1 MEKKYQTEIDEFQ
14 ARFQKYKDKRI
25 VLYGIGRY
33 TATLLDGQ
41 QGFHFVGL
49 MDKNPEN
56 IGKHLFGLPV
66 MDVRTVEQQADL
78 IVINTSETYWEL
90 IYSRLQGIK
99 IPVYYKNGE
108 RARRQ
113 EQDICHNPFQGLSYQ
128 GLWAKIKAADIVS
141 FDFFDTLFMRSVC
154 SPQDIFRFMDIEWE
168 KKQIGFTFSEM
179 RNKAK
184 KELRKAYSLE
194 ELYRQM
200 EVMLQLPDMA
210 LEDEKER
217 EMELEEEQLVPR
229 IELLSCFKQACK
241 MGKEVYIISD
251 MYLPEKFYRK
261 VLESYKIFLPEGHIL
276 LSHAL
281 DASKSDGTLWGYYIK
296 TIVKGKQALH
306 IGDNQRAD
314 MEEAKKAGVETY
326 LAPSAWALFGV
337 SSIKDAAYRVG
348 SLYSTVV
355 MGLLL
360 KELFHNPYI
369 LQEPQGKI
377 EIKKNQQMGYCVFGP
392 VILTFCLWLLKKSKQ
407 DGVKKLVFLS
417 RDGYFLKQEFE
428 FLCGQLGEEIETS
441 YLGISRQLAMVAAI
455 ESKEDLLE
463 YITMPYTGS
472 IKERFADRLGI
483 EGIEEKPGWQIED
496 YITFYLPEIK
506 KYVEK
511 IRSGYL
517 SYLGQMALDQGCA
530 IVDLG
535 YYGNNQRY
543 LNKLTKNAMPGYYF
557 NANLSKQN
565 QNTEKQKMEACF
577 QGKED
582 LTGENSQVKRKMI
595 YIESFL
601 TAPYGMVKAV
611 SGEGIFLC
619 APKKKNQEH
628 FQEKV
633 EIHQGVEDFIKDYVK
648 NAGEFKI
655 PEDIAFVDWFYGY
668 GINGGFSFTEEIKS
682 SFYNDNAMMN
692 RMESML
698 FY

>member
-1 MEKKYQTEIDEFQ
+1 
-14 ARFQKYKDKRI
+14 
-25 VLYGIGRY
+25 
-33 TATLLDGQ
+33 
-41 QGFHFVGL
+41 
-49 MDKNPEN
+49 
-56 IGKHLFGLPV
+56 
-66 MDVRTVEQQADL
+66 
-78 IVINTSETYWEL
+78 
-90 IYSRLQGIK
+90 
-99 IPVYYKNGE
+99 
-108 RARRQ
+108 
-113 EQDICHNPFQGLSYQ
+113 
-128 GLWAKIKAADIVS
+128 
-141 FDFFDTLFMRSVC
+141 
-154 SPQDIFRFMDIEWE
+154 
-168 KKQIGFTFSEM
+168 
-179 RNKAK
+179 
-184 KELRKAYSLE
+184 
-194 ELYRQM
+194 
-200 EVMLQLPDMA
+200 
-210 LEDEKER
+210 
-217 EMELEEEQLVPR
+217 
-229 IELLSCFKQACK
+229 
-241 MGKEVYIISD
+241 

-407 DGVKKLVFLS
+407 DRVKKLVFLS

-511 IRSGYL
+511 VRSGYL

-577 QGKED
+577 QEKED

-611 SGEGIFLC
+611 SGEGVFLC